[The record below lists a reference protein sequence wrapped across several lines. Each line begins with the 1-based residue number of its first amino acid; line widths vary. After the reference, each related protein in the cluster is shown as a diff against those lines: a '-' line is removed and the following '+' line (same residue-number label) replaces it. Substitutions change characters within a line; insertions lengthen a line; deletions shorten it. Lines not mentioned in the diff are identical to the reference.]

1 MGSMSMGFKLQT
13 INGLITAIV
22 YCLEQKVLLDKL
34 QSVWNADARL
44 VAKLRQFDHITTT
57 ITYRCMHSTAPEYLT
72 EMFMPVTDDPGRRHL
87 RSAARGE
94 WWHRC
99 TTNKYQDVRPK
110 KFCCPRTSHL
120 ERAFDLYPQLWT
132 VAELFSSRTEDILF
146 PQTL

>member
-99 TTNKYQDVRPK
+99 TTNKYQDEEVLLSTNQSSGTGFRPLSATLN
-110 KFCCPRTSHL
+110 CR
-120 ERAFDLYPQLWT
+120 WT
-132 VAELFSSRTEDILF
+132 VFVENWRHSISADLIVK
-146 PQTL
+146 